1 MKANKIRKAVRKTYA
16 AVAKQGSSCCGP
28 AEPCEC
34 GTGELQ
40 TSSQAMG
47 YSAKELKSAPKGANM
62 GLGCGNPVAIASL
75 KAGDTVVDL
84 GSGGGF
90 DCFLAAQRVGKKGRV
105 IGVDMTP
112 EMIEK
117 ARENAMKIKYNNV
130 EFRLGEIEHLPVA
143 DQSADVVIS
152 NCVINLAPDKRA
164 VLKEVYRVLK
174 RGGRIAVSDLALVKK
189 LPPKLRNSID
199 AYTSCIGGAI
209 LLDEYK
215 RAVKAAGFKNIKIAV
230 NDRAVKEAAADYK
243 GFTTADRKKLTMVRF
258 LAEHV
263 VSAYIQAVK

>member
-16 AVAKQGSSCCGP
+16 AVARHGSSCCVP

-34 GTGELQ
+34 DSGNLQ
-40 TSSQAMG
+40 TSSRAMG
-47 YSAKELKSAPKGANM
+47 YSVKELRSVPDGANM

-90 DCFLAAQRVGKKGRV
+90 DCFLAAKKVGKKGRV

-117 ARENAMKIKYNNV
+117 ARGNAEKVKYTNV

-143 DQSADVVIS
+143 DNSADIVIS
-152 NCVINLAPDKRA
+152 NCVINLAPDKEA
-164 VLKEVYRVLK
+164 VLKETYRVLK
-174 RGGRIAVSDLALVKK
+174 RGGRIAISDLALVKK
-189 LPPKLRNSID
+189 LPPKLKNSID
-199 AYTSCIGGAI
+199 AYTGCIGGAI
-209 LLDEYK
+209 MLDDYK
-215 RAVKAAGFKNIKIAV
+215 RAVKAAGFKDIKCTV
-230 NDRAVKEAAADYK
+230 NDRDLKAAVADQKGSYAADREK
-243 GFTTADRKKLTMVRF
+243 IEM
-258 LAEHV
+258 AESIAECV
-263 VSAYIQAVK
+263 VSVYIQAVK

>member
-16 AVAKQGSSCCGP
+16 AVARQGSSCCGP
-28 AEPCEC
+28 AESCEC
-34 GTGELQ
+34 GTSDLQ
-40 TSSQAMG
+40 TSGQAMG
-47 YSAKELKSAPKGANM
+47 YSAKELKSVPNGANM

-75 KAGDTVVDL
+75 KTGNTVVDL

-90 DCFLAAQRVGKKGRV
+90 DCFLAAQKVGKKGRI

-117 ARENAMKIKYNNV
+117 ARENARKVKYANV

-143 DQSADVVIS
+143 DKSADVVIS
-152 NCVINLAPDKRA
+152 NCVVNLAPDKRA
-164 VLKEVYRVLK
+164 VLEEVYRVLK
-174 RGGRIAVSDLALVKK
+174 TGGRIAISDLALIKK

-215 RAVKAAGFKNIKIAV
+215 RAVKAVGFKDIKIAV
-230 NDRAVKEAAADYK
+230 NDKAVKAAATNYM
-243 GFTTADRKKLTMVRF
+243 GTTQADRKKLTMVRF
-258 LAEHV
+258 LARHV
-263 VSAYIQAVK
+263 VSVYIQAIK